1 MTEPSAASSAR
12 RRAIL
17 LTAGAALVWLVLD
30 LWSKSWAWHNLR
42 PPNHSVAVLGDW
54 LAWSYSFNPGAAFG
68 LGRKGDFARPL
79 FIVVTLV
86 TVVYMGALVR
96 KLPTERR
103 YGFFAIGSVI
113 GGALGNL
120 HDRIVRQDH
129 VPGVG
134 LTHGVVDFIRVCA
147 PWDPQIP
154 GVSRGT
160 CWPNFNVADIALV
173 VGVILLI
180 PYLLFHAQ
188 TRETTDNSNS
198 STPAA

>member
-1 MTEPSAASSAR
+1 MTEPTASPSR
-12 RRAIL
+12 LRPIL
-17 LTAGAALVWLVLD
+17 VTAGAAVVWLALD

-147 PWDPQIP
+147 PWDP
-154 GVSRGT
+154 RGL

-173 VGVILLI
+173 IGVLLLI
-180 PYLLFHAQ
+180 PYLMFHAEPS
-188 TRETTDNSNS
+188 ETKANS
-198 STPAA
+198 AASEAAS